1 MCEEMVADDV
11 GIPQDSGIR
20 PCDAGEWENGV
31 KIRQKTFTGN
41 RVELV
46 QFEDEA
52 GNQGQEIVNVHWIDR
67 TPPQA
72 VLVQYAPMTATNG
85 EVVVS
90 LLLSE
95 TGNVIS
101 SGWEKI
107 PSTPLPRSS
116 DGAQYERGLRQ
127 ATFTDNTG
135 TVVDFVDIAGN
146 T

>member
-20 PCDAGEWENGV
+20 PCDAGAGEDVDVSE
-31 KIRQKTFTGN
+31 IRQKTFTGN

-46 QFEDEA
+46 QFADEA

-95 TGNVIS
+95 TGSVLS

-107 PSTPLPRSS
+107 PPTPL
-116 DGAQYERGLRQ
+116 YERGLRQ

-135 TVVDFVDIAGN
+135 TTVDFVDMAGN